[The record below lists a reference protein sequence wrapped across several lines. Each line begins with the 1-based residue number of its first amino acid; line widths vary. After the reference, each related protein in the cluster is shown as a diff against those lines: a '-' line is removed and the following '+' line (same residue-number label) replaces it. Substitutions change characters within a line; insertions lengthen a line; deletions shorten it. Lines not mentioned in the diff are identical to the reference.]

1 MPQVFGPKVML
12 SRTVNHGKSAA
23 SWNTTLRRGSGRLT
37 GSPRKSTWPRVG
49 PSKPATMLRRVDLPQ
64 PDGPR
69 TAANSL
75 GATSRS
81 IPSSATSRP
90 VRPLNS
96 LLTPRRATTGAAVTD
111 AAGSRMPLEDSPPQQ
126 HAGEAHDDL
135 VGDEPQESHGE
146 HGGRTDVHSAHVV
159 RVPEDVPETGL
170 DGDHLGY
177 DDGRPGHP
185 DAKPEARE
193 DRGQGGGQHDLQ

>member
-1 MPQVFGPKVML
+1 ML

-37 GSPRKSTWPRVG
+37 GSPRKRTSPRVG
-49 PSKPATMLRRVDLPQ
+49 PSKPATMLRSVDLPQ

-81 IPSSATSRP
+81 IASSATSRP

-96 LLTPRRATTGAAVTD
+96 LPTPRSATTGAEITG
-111 AAGSRMPLEDSPPQQ
+111 AAGSRMPLEGPPAQ
-126 HAGEAHDDL
+126 HHVGEAHDDL
-135 VGDEPQESHGE
+135 VGEEAQEPDGE
-146 HGGRTDVHSAHVV
+146 HGGHADIHAPDVVG
-159 RVPEDVPETGL
+159 VPEDV
-170 DGDHLGY
+170 
-177 DDGRPGHP
+177 
-185 DAKPEARE
+185 AEA
-193 DRGQGGGQHDLQ
+193 